1 MNAHQSVNSTLFIEG
16 STKQFVFSY
25 FERALVLLDDNAVN
39 KLLLLLLL
47 LLVTILINLWP
58 SYIKLILFIY

>member
-39 KLLLLLLL
+39 KLLLLL
-47 LLVTILINLWP
+47 VTILINLWP

>member
-39 KLLLLLLL
+39 MLLL

>member
-47 LLVTILINLWP
+47 VTILINSWP